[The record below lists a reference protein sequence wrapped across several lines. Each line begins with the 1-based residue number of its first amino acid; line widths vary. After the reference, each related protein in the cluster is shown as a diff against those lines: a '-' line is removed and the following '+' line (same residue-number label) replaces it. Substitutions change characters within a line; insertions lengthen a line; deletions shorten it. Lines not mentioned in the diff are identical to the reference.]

1 MAELSVAVHGP
12 RDGPAV
18 LLVHGFP
25 FDRAMW
31 RLQVGPLTAAG
42 YRLVLPD
49 LPGFGRSEVPPAGSV
64 DVMARDLLATLDRL
78 RVQRF
83 VACGFS
89 MGGYVALA
97 LAALAPDRLAGL
109 VLIDSKAGADSD
121 EGKAKRDATVE
132 KVNAHGSRA
141 IVPGLLEGQLTAAT
155 RSAERLLT
163 EEVRAMMMRQ
173 PKAAVIAAVRAM
185 RDRPDRTDA
194 LRKLACPVLV
204 LHGGEDKVI
213 PADAARAAAEAAKDG
228 EFVAIPGA
236 AHLSPMERP
245 DAVNAALV
253 DWLKKAA

>member
-31 RLQVGPLTAAG
+31 RLQVGPLSAAG

-132 KVNAHGSRA
+132 KVNAHGRSEEHTSELQSRLHL
-141 IVPGLLEGQLTAAT
+141 VCRLLLE
-155 RSAERLLT
+155 
-163 EEVRAMMMRQ
+163 
-173 PKAAVIAAVRAM
+173 
-185 RDRPDRTDA
+185 
-194 LRKLACPVLV
+194 
-204 LHGGEDKVI
+204 
-213 PADAARAAAEAAKDG
+213 
-228 EFVAIPGA
+228 
-236 AHLSPMERP
+236 
-245 DAVNAALV
+245 
-253 DWLKKAA
+253 